1 MITRYDVTNL
11 DRDSLPEEI
20 LHEINEYEGMGSEL
34 VSVKVINFDDDEI
47 NESMW
52 DITFFEP
59 FFSFEASE
67 FDYYSFIRVCY
78 QKWPTESV
86 SRYYHNMTRGE
97 MREALKYESKR
108 QKEDIA

>member
-20 LHEINEYEGMGSEL
+20 LHEINEYEGMGREL

-67 FDYYSFIRVCY
+67 FDRFFFIRVAY
-78 QKWPTESV
+78 QKWPTNKV
-86 SRYYHNMTRGE
+86 YKFYHNLTRGD
-97 MREALKYESKR
+97 MKKALMYESKR
-108 QKEDIA
+108 QKEAIA